1 MVRNVTRLLALVFV
15 GLQEVPL
22 AAPSPQ
28 DALPLMLQFVR
39 ASGVAQLLAADE
51 QARELRARVAL
62 LAALD
67 TSGNWPDL
75 SSVTL
80 EASLDDWL
88 SPALLTAGSL
98 KTLLQTGLAQAIE
111 AAFVC

>member
-1 MVRNVTRLLALVFV
+1 MKREKSRRLLVRNVTRLLALVFV

-51 QARELRARVAL
+51 QVLYTGSISSSK
-62 LAALD
+62 AA
-67 TSGNWPDL
+67 
-75 SSVTL
+75 V
-80 EASLDDWL
+80 
-88 SPALLTAGSL
+88 
-98 KTLLQTGLAQAIE
+98 KQQ
-111 AAFVC
+111 